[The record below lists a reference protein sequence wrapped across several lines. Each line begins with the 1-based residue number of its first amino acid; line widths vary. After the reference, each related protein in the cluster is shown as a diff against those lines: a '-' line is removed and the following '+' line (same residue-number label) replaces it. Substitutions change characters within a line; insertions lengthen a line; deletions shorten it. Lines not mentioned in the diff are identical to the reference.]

1 MEGFD
6 DTGKPLE
13 RITKSEQ
20 LQAGSWSFRWHGN
33 NLRDASLLSLLYE
46 NKGVVKLQRFK
57 LRTVCTLTTSHK
69 RQKRNGARGKSER
82 THQEQQ
88 RKMKKEEALNISQHL
103 STWFSYVDVL
113 PLVVD
118 ALEFSDQ
125 SETG

>member
-20 LQAGSWSFRWHGN
+20 LQAGSWSFRWQCGN
-33 NLRDASLLSLLYE
+33 NLRDASLLYE

-57 LRTVCTLTTSHK
+57 LRTLCTLTTSHK

-103 STWFSYVDVL
+103 SIWFSYVDVL

-118 ALEFSDQ
+118 ALEFSVDQ